1 MPSLTASYSG
11 FVNGDTSASLT
22 TPPTLSITATAAS
35 HVAGSPYAITAS
47 GAADTDY
54 SISYAAGT
62 LTVDPVALTITANNQ
77 TKDYGAA
84 LPTLTYTATGLVNG
98 DTSASLTTQPM
109 LTTTATASS
118 PVAGSPYPITASGAV
133 DADYS
138 INYVSGT
145 LTIIPAIIL
154 SPTTLPVATVGVPYS
169 QQLTASGGSGAGY
182 SFAATGLPAGL
193 SLTTLGLLSGT
204 PATVMGLP
212 FMVDVTVTDGA
223 GDTGGQIYPLTVQA
237 EAIAGNIVSSL
248 AQSYYGEAVTLTATF
263 SATPAGSAPMT
274 GTVAFYDGNTYLGT
288 EPLIATGAAAF
299 PAATVFVADASPMVS
314 GTSSLPTS
322 SLASPMVSG
331 TSSLPTSSLSVGN
344 HIITAVYSGDAN
356 YSTASSEVPVSVQVV
371 AAVTSTTLTASTTAQ
386 GTTLIANVVVTSP
399 GNPPVVGSVSFYDGS
414 TLLGTE
420 PVSNGV
426 ATQSVGALA
435 PGSHSF
441 SAVFSGSGT
450 VSASTSSL
458 VVSTDGPLVTGLR
471 RYGFH
476 WQPTYLLLNFNGPLD
491 PTSAQNPLNYRIFGP
506 GGHRITVVSAIYD
519 PATQTVTLVPA
530 ERLNIHWKYSLTV
543 NGATPAGLTNPSGVP
558 LDGSGEGQVGSNYVT
573 SITRRN
579 LVGKASK
586 LPTYYLVHKAPP
598 RPGITLT
605 SPQHAKVAVPK
616 YTKVALHAAAV
627 DHLLMTK
634 SLRIP
639 KKPLVR
645 H

>member
-1 MPSLTASYSG
+1 M
-11 FVNGDTSASLT
+11 NR
-22 TPPTLSITATAAS
+22 
-35 HVAGSPYAITAS
+35 HR
-47 GAADTDY
+47 
-54 SISYAAGT
+54 ISR
-62 LTVDPVALTITANNQ
+62 
-77 TKDYGAA
+77 
-84 LPTLTYTATGLVNG
+84 
-98 DTSASLTTQPM
+98 S
-109 LTTTATASS
+109 
-118 PVAGSPYPITASGAV
+118 
-133 DADYS
+133 
-138 INYVSGT
+138 
-145 LTIIPAIIL
+145 
-154 SPTTLPVATVGVPYS
+154 
-169 QQLTASGGSGAGY
+169 
-182 SFAATGLPAGL
+182 
-193 SLTTLGLLSGT
+193 
-204 PATVMGLP
+204 
-212 FMVDVTVTDGA
+212 
-223 GDTGGQIYPLTVQA
+223 GGQIYPLTVKA
-237 EAIAGNIVSSL
+237 EVNLGNIVSSL

-263 SATPAGSAPMT
+263 SATPTGSAPMT

-288 EPLIATGAAAF
+288 EPLIAAGAAEPCHA
-299 PAATVFVADASPMVS
+299 PVS
-314 GTSSLPTS
+314 GTSSLS
-322 SLASPMVSG
+322 
-331 TSSLPTSSLSVGN
+331 TSSLSVGN
-344 HIITAVYSGDAN
+344 HIITAVYSGDAR
-356 YSTASSEVPVSVQVV
+356 YSAATVETPVSVEVV

-426 ATQSVGALA
+426 ATLSVGALA

-476 WQPTYLLLNFNGPLD
+476 AQPTYLLLNFNGPLD
-491 PTSAQNPLNYRIFGP
+491 PTSAQNPLNYQILGP
-506 GGHRITVVSAIYD
+506 GGHGITVVSAIYD

-543 NGATPAGLTNPSGVP
+543 NGAAPSGLTNPSGVP
-558 LDGSGEGQVGSNYVT
+558 LDGSGKGQVGSNYVT

-598 RPGITLT
+598 RPSITLT
-605 SPQHAKVAVPK
+605 SPQHAKVAAPK

-627 DHLLMTK
+627 DHLLVTK
-634 SLRIP
+634 SLQVP
-639 KKPLVR
+639 KKPLAR